1 MSRAQGICAFQ
12 GRFSLNP
19 KASHPVGSIYKELND
34 PFHIASST
42 VIHFKAPTMF
52 FVDKVKVHCGTSVS
66 AARHLHLQAPSVLFS
81 DVLLQH
87 LGHTVIFTEVSDEM
101 LE

>member
-1 MSRAQGICAFQ
+1 MCRAWGIYALQ
-12 GRFSLNP
+12 VRFPLNP

-34 PFHIASST
+34 PFHIASPT
-42 VIHFKAPTMF
+42 VIHFKAPT
-52 FVDKVKVHCGTSVS
+52 VLPANKVKVHCGTSVS

-81 DVLLQH
+81 EVLLQH
-87 LGHTVIFTEVSDEM
+87 PGHTVIFTEVSDEM

>member
-1 MSRAQGICAFQ
+1 MCRVQGICALQ
-12 GRFSLNP
+12 VRFSLNP

-34 PFHIASST
+34 PLHIASPT
-42 VIHFKAPTMF
+42 VIHFKAPTMLPTG
-52 FVDKVKVHCGTSVS
+52 KVEVHCGTSVS

-81 DVLLQH
+81 EVLLQH